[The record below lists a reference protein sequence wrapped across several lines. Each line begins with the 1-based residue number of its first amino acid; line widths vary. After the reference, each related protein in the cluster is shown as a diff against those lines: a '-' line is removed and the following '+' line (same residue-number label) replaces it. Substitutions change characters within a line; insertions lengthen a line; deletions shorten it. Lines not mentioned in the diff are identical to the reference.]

1 MPRST
6 RTGLRDPA
14 GWALVPRELE
24 GTPSPLPLAQ
34 GSIEDMCKDGPCIC
48 TNQLAGMPPQHSR
61 NPFPIPL
68 RSLGQSWEE
77 GDIPHRVSSWQVGS
91 KVTHPSY
98 ICPQVL
104 GPCRVAQRPSLQN
117 QAWSCSLQPPS
128 QSCDL
133 PIAVPYSSRAHRV
146 GRTPSGAGCAL
157 FSAFSHSI
165 FSYPFTS
172 HPWNCCQRNE
182 RL

>member
-77 GDIPHRVSSWQVGS
+77 GDIPHRVSSWPVGS

-98 ICPQVL
+98 ICPQVSVL
-104 GPCRVAQRPSLQN
+104 AGWHSVPASRTKPGA
-117 QAWSCSLQPPS
+117 A
-128 QSCDL
+128 
-133 PIAVPYSSRAHRV
+133 PYSPLPKAV
-146 GRTPSGAGCAL
+146 
-157 FSAFSHSI
+157 I
-165 FSYPFTS
+165 FP
-172 HPWNCCQRNE
+172 
-182 RL
+182 